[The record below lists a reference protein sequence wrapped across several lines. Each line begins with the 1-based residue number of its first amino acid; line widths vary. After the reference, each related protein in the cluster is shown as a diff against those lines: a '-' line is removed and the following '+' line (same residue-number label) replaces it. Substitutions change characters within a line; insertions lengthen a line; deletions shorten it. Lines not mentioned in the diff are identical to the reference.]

1 MSTVYNNTSKLGWIA
16 ELNLNFSRSKEKTF
30 LSKRNHI
37 GPLTIQRPFYPEGDI
52 CHVYLLHPPGGI
64 VGGDSLTVNINSE
77 EFSKALITMP
87 GATKIY
93 RTSQNKFSEVNQNIT
108 IQKNSVLEW
117 LPMETII
124 FPGACSNISTKFSL
138 NENAKI
144 AAWEIQCLGR
154 PAIQEKFNMG
164 EINLNFEVWRDEK
177 PIIIDKFQVNESNLD
192 NIAGLRGY
200 PVLGTFVL
208 SIDDEQMINTIRDLI
223 PDNDLYVAGV
233 TQMDYLIIIRCLS
246 FKTHLIHEIFKNI
259 WVKTRHLI
267 AGKQASSPRIWST

>member
-1 MSTVYNNTSKLGWIA
+1 MSTIYNNTLKLGWIA

-64 VGGDSLTVNINSE
+64 VGGDSLTVNTNSE

-93 RTSQNKFSEVNQNIT
+93 RTSQNKFSKVNQNIT

-154 PAIQEKFNMG
+154 PAIQEKFNIG

-208 SIDDEQMINTIRDLI
+208 SIDDEQMVNTIRDLI

-233 TQMDYLIIIRCLS
+233 TQMDYLIVIRCLS

>member
-64 VGGDSLTVNINSE
+64 VGGDSLKVNTNSE

-93 RTSQNKFSEVNQNIT
+93 RTLQNKFSEVNQNII

-138 NENAKI
+138 RENAKI

-208 SIDDEQMINTIRDLI
+208 SIDDEQMVNTIRELI

-233 TQMDYLIIIRCLS
+233 TQMDYLIVIRCLS

>member
-64 VGGDSLTVNINSE
+64 VGGDSLTVNTNSE

-93 RTSQNKFSEVNQNIT
+93 RTSQNKFSKVNQNIT

-208 SIDDEQMINTIRDLI
+208 SIDDEQMVNTIRDLI

>member
-16 ELNLNFSRSKEKTF
+16 ELNLNLSRSKEKTF

-64 VGGDSLTVNINSE
+64 VGGDSLTVNTNSE

-208 SIDDEQMINTIRDLI
+208 SIDDEQMVNTIRELI

-233 TQMDYLIIIRCLS
+233 TQMDYLIVIRCLS

>member
-1 MSTVYNNTSKLGWIA
+1 MSTVYNKNSKLGWIA
-16 ELNLNFSRSKEKTF
+16 ELNLNFSRSTEKTF

-37 GPLTIQRPFYPEGDI
+37 GPLTIQRPFYPEGEI
-52 CHVYLLHPPGGI
+52 WHVYLLHPPGGI
-64 VGGDSLTVNINSE
+64 VGGDSLTINTNSE

-93 RTSQNKFSEVNQNIT
+93 RTSQNKFSKVNQNIT

-124 FPGACSNISTKFSL
+124 FPGACSNISTKFFL

-164 EINLNFEVWRDEK
+164 EINLDFEVWRDKK
-177 PIIIDKFQVNESNLD
+177 PIIIDKFKVDEANLD

-208 SIDDEQMINTIRDLI
+208 SIDDEQMVNTIRDLI

-233 TQMDYLIIIRCLS
+233 TQMDYLIVIRCLS

>member
-64 VGGDSLTVNINSE
+64 VGGDSLTVHTNSE

-117 LPMETII
+117 LPMGTII

-138 NENAKI
+138 SENAKI

-208 SIDDEQMINTIRDLI
+208 SIDDEQMVNTIRDLI

-233 TQMDYLIIIRCLS
+233 TQIDYLIVIRCLS
-246 FKTHLIHEIFKNI
+246 FKTHLVHEIFKNI

>member
-1 MSTVYNNTSKLGWIA
+1 MPCL
-16 ELNLNFSRSKEKTF
+16 L
-30 LSKRNHI
+30 
-37 GPLTIQRPFYPEGDI
+37 LTIN
-52 CHVYLLHPPGGI
+52 
-64 VGGDSLTVNINSE
+64 TNSE

-154 PAIQEKFNMG
+154 PAIQEKFNTG
-164 EINLNFEVWRDEK
+164 EINLDFEVWRDKK
-177 PIIIDKFQVNESNLD
+177 PIIIDKFKVDESNLD

-208 SIDDEQMINTIRDLI
+208 SIDDEQMVNTIRDLI

-233 TQMDYLIIIRCLS
+233 TQMDYLIVIRCLS

>member
-64 VGGDSLTVNINSE
+64 VGGDSLTVNTNSE

-93 RTSQNKFSEVNQNIT
+93 RTSQNKFSKVNQNIT

-208 SIDDEQMINTIRDLI
+208 SIDDEQMVNTIRDLI

-233 TQMDYLIIIRCLS
+233 TQMDYLIVIRCLS

>member
-64 VGGDSLTVNINSE
+64 VGGDSLTVNTNSE

-93 RTSQNKFSEVNQNIT
+93 RTSQNKFSKVNQNIT

-154 PAIQEKFNMG
+154 PAIQEKFNIG

-208 SIDDEQMINTIRDLI
+208 SIDDEQMVNTIRDLI

-233 TQMDYLIIIRCLS
+233 TQMDYLIVIRCLS

>member
-64 VGGDSLTVNINSE
+64 VGGDSLTVNTNSE

-208 SIDDEQMINTIRDLI
+208 SIDDEQMVN
-223 PDNDLYVAGV
+223 
-233 TQMDYLIIIRCLS
+233 IIRALGEWD
-246 FKTHLIHEIFKNI
+246 L
-259 WVKTRHLI
+259 
-267 AGKQASSPRIWST
+267 

>member
-93 RTSQNKFSEVNQNIT
+93 RTLQNKFSEVNQNII

>member
-64 VGGDSLTVNINSE
+64 VGGDSLTVNTNSE

-93 RTSQNKFSEVNQNIT
+93 RTLQNKFSEVNQNII

-208 SIDDEQMINTIRDLI
+208 SIDDEQMVNTIRDLI

-233 TQMDYLIIIRCLS
+233 TQMDYLIVIRCLS

>member
-37 GPLTIQRPFYPEGDI
+37 GPLTIQRPFYPEGEI

-64 VGGDSLTVNINSE
+64 VGGDSLTINTNSE

-124 FPGACSNISTKFSL
+124 FPGACSNISTKFFL

-164 EINLNFEVWRDEK
+164 EINLDFEVWRDKK
-177 PIIIDKFQVNESNLD
+177 PIIIDKFKVDEANLD
-192 NIAGLRGY
+192 N
-200 PVLGTFVL
+200 
-208 SIDDEQMINTIRDLI
+208 IRDLI

-233 TQMDYLIIIRCLS
+233 TQMDYLIVIRCLS

>member
-64 VGGDSLTVNINSE
+64 VGGDSLTVNTNSE

-93 RTSQNKFSEVNQNIT
+93 RTSQNKFSKVNQNIT

-154 PAIQEKFNMG
+154 PAIQEKFDMG

-208 SIDDEQMINTIRDLI
+208 SIDDEQMVNTIRDLI

-233 TQMDYLIIIRCLS
+233 TQMDYLIVIRCLS

>member
-64 VGGDSLTVNINSE
+64 VGGDSLTVNTNSE

-93 RTSQNKFSEVNQNIT
+93 RTSQNKFSKVNQNIT

-154 PAIQEKFNMG
+154 PAIQEKFDMG

-233 TQMDYLIIIRCLS
+233 TQMDYLIVIRCLS

>member
-64 VGGDSLTVNINSE
+64 VGGDSLTVNTNSE

-93 RTSQNKFSEVNQNIT
+93 RTLQNKFSEVNQNII

-233 TQMDYLIIIRCLS
+233 TQIDYLIVIRCLS

>member
-1 MSTVYNNTSKLGWIA
+1 MSTVFNNTSKLGWIA

-64 VGGDSLTVNINSE
+64 VGGDSLTVNTNSE

-124 FPGACSNISTKFSL
+124 FPGAFSNISTKFSL

-208 SIDDEQMINTIRDLI
+208 SIDDEQMVNTIRDLI

-233 TQMDYLIIIRCLS
+233 TQMDYLIVIRCLS

>member
-93 RTSQNKFSEVNQNIT
+93 RTLQNKFSEVNQNII

-208 SIDDEQMINTIRDLI
+208 SIDDEQMVNTIRDLI